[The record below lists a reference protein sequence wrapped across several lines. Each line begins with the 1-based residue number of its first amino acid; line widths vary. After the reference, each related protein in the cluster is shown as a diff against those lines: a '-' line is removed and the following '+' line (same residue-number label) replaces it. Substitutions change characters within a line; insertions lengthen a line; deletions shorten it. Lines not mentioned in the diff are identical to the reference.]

1 MLVCLMALDKPGAL
15 QVRKDTRDAH
25 LGYLTEMGNVTTG
38 GPLKDANGDMCGS
51 MLVLDVPDLAT
62 AEVWAANDP
71 YAKAGLFE
79 NVTLHEWVK
88 VLP

>member
-15 QVRKDTRDAH
+15 QLRKDTRDAH
-25 LGYLTEMGNVTTG
+25 LGYIADTACVHVG

-51 MLVLDVPDLAT
+51 MLVLDVADMDA
-62 AEVWAANDP
+62 AETWAANDP

-79 NVTLHEWVK
+79 SVTLREWMK